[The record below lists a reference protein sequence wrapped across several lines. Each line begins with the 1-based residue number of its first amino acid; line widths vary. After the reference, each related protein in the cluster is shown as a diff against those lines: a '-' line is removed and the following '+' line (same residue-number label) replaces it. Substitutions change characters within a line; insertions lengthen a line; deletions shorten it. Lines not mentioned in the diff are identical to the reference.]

1 MEKRLITHYLV
12 LKHPGDK
19 NSMEPRKI
27 SSRKYLYSFVIT
39 AIIFSTAI
47 FLSNYFSQK
56 RMDEIRNIQ
65 DKISIDIL
73 SSETQFSL
81 LEESLCKDIGTG
93 TLSTELANLE
103 EKLSYTEG
111 QRGVKDPEVQTLK
124 KYYSLLEI
132 KDYLL
137 MNKIS
142 EKCKRNPLS
151 IIYFYST
158 NNDCADCEKEG
169 YVLTKLRETYPD
181 LRIYS
186 FDYNMD
192 MSAIKTLISINKVE
206 NKLPALIIKDKTYYG
221 FQSIEDLEKVVP
233 ELKIL
238 KIAKEASTT
247 TATSTTKK
255 K

>member
-1 MEKRLITHYLV
+1 MSFFTNRMEH
-12 LKHPGDK
+12 
-19 NSMEPRKI
+19 RKI

-56 RMDEIRNIQ
+56 RIDEIRNIQ

-81 LEESLCKDIGTG
+81 LEESLCKDISTG

-103 EKLSYTEG
+103 ERLSYTES
-111 QRGVKDPEVQTLK
+111 QRGVNDPEVQTLK

-137 MNKIS
+137 MNRIS

-158 NNDCADCEKEG
+158 NNDCEDCEREG

-192 MSAIKTLISINKVE
+192 LSAIKTLISINKIE

-221 FQSIEDLEKVVP
+221 FQSIEDLEKAVP
-233 ELKIL
+233 ELKAL
-238 KIAKEASTT
+238 KAAMGATT
-247 TATSTTKK
+247 TNATSTKNR
-255 K
+255 